1 MRGSKRESEEGRGKT
16 ERPTL
21 AVDENPQDIVF
32 ANMNQFLQQL

>member
-21 AVDENPQDIVF
+21 AVDENP
-32 ANMNQFLQQL
+32 